1 MIDRKVLDQLILSHQ
16 LLSKPL
22 HQAPAAPEDSRPAQL
37 MRDLIICRGA
47 AELAL
52 AALCIQLDC
61 VPDKR
66 EIGLT
71 DYFESLRKTTH
82 SAAALQG
89 ADYVAELQKVRS
101 ESQLRF
107 HLPEPRRWARAKEET
122 LEHVTSWCRQSL
134 GLNLTDLASV
144 VAPVLTSAL
153 NPSITS
159 SSGAEA
165 AVSERGAQ
173 LAHSSDIT
181 GPVKARYNCAGSAD
195 IRLPRWGH
203 SEKGKIANLSVGG
216 CNIKSNYAF
225 EVGEDIEMILQVNKM
240 SFRAAGSVIHVPL
253 LDADGKTKASDLG
266 IGVQFKN
273 MTAGARDRLQELIA
287 ELKSNKVFRRHLVA
301 N

>member
-1 MIDRKVLDQLILSHQ
+1 VIDRKVLDQLILSHQ

-22 HQAPAAPEDSRPAQL
+22 HQASAAPEDSRPAQL
-37 MRDLIICRGA
+37 IGDLMICRGA

-89 ADYVAELQKVRS
+89 ADYVAELQKARS

-122 LEHVTSWCRQSL
+122 LEYVTGWCRQSL

-144 VAPVLTSAL
+144 V
-153 NPSITS
+153 I
-159 SSGAEA
+159 AEA
-165 AVSERGAQ
+165 SASERGAQ

-181 GPVKARYNCAGSAD
+181 GPVRPRYNCAGSAD
-195 IRLPRWGH
+195 IRLPRWGR

-253 LDADGKTKASDLG
+253 LDADGKAKASDLG

-273 MTAGARDRLQELIA
+273 MTAGARERLQELIA

>member
-1 MIDRKVLDQLILSHQ
+1 MIGRKILDQLILSHQ

-22 HQAPAAPEDSRPAQL
+22 HQAPTAPEDSRPAQL
-37 MRDLIICRGA
+37 LRDLMICRGA

-52 AALCIQLDC
+52 AAICVHLNC
-61 VPDKR
+61 VPDKK
-66 EIGLT
+66 EIGVA
-71 DYFESLRKTTH
+71 DYFEAIRKTTH
-82 SAAALQG
+82 PASPLQG

-101 ESQLRF
+101 EAQLSFR
-107 HLPEPRRWARAKEET
+107 LPEPRRWARAKEET
-122 LEHVTSWCRQSL
+122 LEHIAGWCRQSL

-144 VAPVLTSAL
+144 VAPVLTSSPGLTA
-153 NPSITS
+153 S
-159 SSGAEA
+159 A
-165 AVSERGAQ
+165 SERGAQ
-173 LAHSSDIT
+173 LAHSSGMT
-181 GPVKARYNCAGSAD
+181 GPVRPRYNCVGAAD
-195 IRLPRWGH
+195 IRLPRWGR

-216 CNIKSNYAF
+216 GNIKSDYAF

-253 LDADGKTKASDLG
+253 LDAKGQAKASDLG

-273 MTAGARDRLQELIA
+273 MTAGARERLQELIA

>member
-37 MRDLIICRGA
+37 MGDLMICRGA

-101 ESQLRF
+101 EAQLRF

-122 LEHVTSWCRQSL
+122 LEYVTSWCRQSL

-144 VAPVLTSAL
+144 V
-153 NPSITS
+153 I
-159 SSGAEA
+159 AEA
-165 AVSERGAQ
+165 SAPERGAQ
-173 LAHSSDIT
+173 LSHSSDIT
-181 GPVKARYNCAGSAD
+181 GPVRPRYNCAGSAD
-195 IRLPRWGH
+195 IRLPRWGR

-253 LDADGKTKASDLG
+253 LDAHGKAKASDLG
-266 IGVQFKN
+266 IGVQFKS

-287 ELKSNKVFRRHLVA
+287 ELKSNKVFLRRLVA

>member
-22 HQAPAAPEDSRPAQL
+22 HQVPTTPEAGRPAQL
-37 MRDLIICRGA
+37 LRDLMICRGA

-52 AALCIQLDC
+52 AAICVHLNC
-61 VPDKR
+61 VPDKK

-71 DYFESLRKTTH
+71 DYFEAIRKTTH
-82 SAAALQG
+82 PASALQG
-89 ADYVAELQKVRS
+89 ADYVAELQKARS

-107 HLPEPRRWARAKEET
+107 RLPEPRRWARAKEET
-122 LEHVTSWCRQSL
+122 LEHVTSWCQQSL
-134 GLNLTDLASV
+134 GLNLADLASV
-144 VAPVLTSAL
+144 VAPVLTSSPGL
-153 NPSITS
+153 
-159 SSGAEA
+159 EA
-165 AVSERGAQ
+165 SASERGTQ
-173 LAHSSDIT
+173 LSHSSDIT

-195 IRLPRWGH
+195 IRLPRWGR
-203 SEKGKIANLSVGG
+203 SEKGKIANLSIGG

-253 LDADGKTKASDLG
+253 LDADGKAKASDLG

-287 ELKSNKVFRRHLVA
+287 ELKSNKVFRRHLTA

>member
-122 LEHVTSWCRQSL
+122 LEYVTGWCRQSL

-144 VAPVLTSAL
+144 VAPVLTSSPGL
-153 NPSITS
+153 
-159 SSGAEA
+159 EA
-165 AVSERGAQ
+165 SASERGAQ
-173 LAHSSDIT
+173 LSHSSDIT
-181 GPVKARYNCAGSAD
+181 GPVRPRYNCAGSAD
-195 IRLPRWGH
+195 IRLPRWGR